1 MKKSKKILAAVLAS
15 ALAIALAGCGDEV
28 SSAATV
34 STESTAE
41 SSSDDMLTITFYNTK
56 GEIADRLDAA
66 AEQYAE
72 EFGVNIE
79 ISYPSDNIVD
89 YIETSYSLGTP
100 FTIAMVESN
109 QIQTLGPKYGID
121 LSDRDWVDETGYEYS
136 QDDCVYGFPFCIEGM
151 GIIYNA
157 DAIEKT
163 TGEKFDPDS
172 IIYLNDFIEFL
183 DKLVADGM
191 EYPTV
196 IQKLPWSLSHHYL
209 QQVYEERTSI
219 NTFII
224 QLYAGKIDM
233 YNDAK
238 FNALMDTF
246 DTLME
251 YNYFWETPTRV
262 SDETVFQTFADGSTA
277 FKFGG
282 NWEWDNYIADGSS
295 KNLNIMPVPQDIE
308 DYYTGCMVGGVT
320 KYLYI
325 DNSEY
330 TTDEQREAALDF
342 LDWLVYSDEGQELI
356 SDTCG
361 LVSPFDN
368 NEVPCSN
375 PLSKTVREYES
386 SGKLIPI
393 YNDIPEDY
401 ISIIG
406 ARMQDYLAG
415 TISRYELA
423 LFVEEYW
430 LSATPV
436 NY

>member
-1 MKKSKKILAAVLAS
+1 MERSKKILSVILAS
-15 ALAIALAGCGDEV
+15 AMLITLTGCAVGISTDAYA
-28 SSAATV
+28 SSG
-34 STESTAE
+34 
-41 SSSDDMLTITFYNTK
+41 SSSSPDDMITITFYNTK

-89 YIETSYSLGTP
+89 YIETTYSVGNP
-100 FTIAMVESN
+100 YTIAMVESN
-109 QIQTLGPKYGID
+109 QIQTLGPEHAVD
-121 LSDRDWVDETGYEYS
+121 MSDMDWVDDTSYEYS
-136 QDDCVYGFPFCIEGM
+136 SDGCVYGFPFCVEGM

-172 IIYLNDFIEFL
+172 IIYLSDFVEFL

-191 EYPTV
+191 EFPTV

-209 QQVYEERTSI
+209 QQVIEERRFVDS
-219 NTFII
+219 FII
-224 QLYAGKIDM
+224 QLYSGTVNLID
-233 YNDAK
+233 DEK

-246 DTLME
+246 DVLME
-251 YNYFWETPTRV
+251 YNYFRESPTKV
-262 SDETVFQTFADGSTA
+262 SDETVFQTFSDGSTA

-282 NWEWDNYIADGSS
+282 NWEWDNFMADGSS
-295 KNLNIMPVPQDIE
+295 ENLGFMPLPQDVE
-308 DYYTGCMVGGVT
+308 DYYTGCLVGGVT
-320 KYLYI
+320 KYLYV

-342 LDWLVYSDEGQELI
+342 LDWLVYSDEGKELI

-375 PLSKTVREYES
+375 PLSETVREYEL
-386 SGKLIPI
+386 SGKLIPL
-393 YNDIPEDY
+393 YNEIPEDY
-401 ISIIG
+401 ISIVG
-406 ARMQDYLAG
+406 ANMQDYLAG
-415 TISRYELA
+415 SITREQLA
-423 LFVEEYW
+423 MYFEEYW

-436 NY
+436 T

>member
-1 MKKSKKILAAVLAS
+1 MIMKKSKKISAAVLAAAMAAVLVVSGDGTS
-15 ALAIALAGCGDEV
+15 AYVYA
-28 SSAATV
+28 SS
-34 STESTAE
+34 ESS
-41 SSSDDMLTITFYNTK
+41 SSSDDMITITFYNTK
-56 GEIADRLDAA
+56 GEIADRLDEA
-66 AEQYAE
+66 AERYAE

-89 YIETSYSLGTP
+89 YIETTYSVGTP
-100 FTIAMVESN
+100 YTIAMVESH
-109 QIQTLGPKYGID
+109 QIQTLGPEHAVDMSGC
-121 LSDRDWVDETGYEYS
+121 DWVDDTSYEYS
-136 QDDCVYGFPFCIEGM
+136 KDGCVYGFPFCVEGM

-157 DAIEKT
+157 DAIQKT

-172 IIYLNDFIEFL
+172 IIYLGDFIEFL
-183 DKLVADGM
+183 NKLVDEGM

-209 QQVYEERTSI
+209 QQVIEERTAVDS
-219 NTFII
+219 FII
-224 QLYAGKIDM
+224 QLYAGKVDLISDS
-233 YNDAK
+233 K

-246 DTLME
+246 DVLME
-251 YNYFWETPTRV
+251 YNYFWESPAKA

-295 KNLNIMPVPQDIE
+295 ENLGLMPLPQDIE
-308 DYYTGCMVGGVT
+308 DYYTDCIVGGVT

-375 PLSKTVREYES
+375 PLSETVREYEI
-386 SGKLIPI
+386 SGKLIPL

-406 ARMQDYLAG
+406 AIMQDYLSG
-415 TISRYELA
+415 TINREQLA
-423 LFVEEYW
+423 MYFEEYW
-430 LSATPV
+430 VSATPV
-436 NY
+436 DY

>member
-1 MKKSKKILAAVLAS
+1 MKRSKKISAAVLS
-15 ALAIALAGCGDEV
+15 VVLAAALAGCGGETPAAESASTASSS
-28 SSAATV
+28 SSAKDRV
-34 STESTAE
+34 
-41 SSSDDMLTITFYNTK
+41 TITFYNTK

-89 YIETSYSLGTP
+89 YIETTYTVGNP
-100 FTIAMVESN
+100 YTIAMVESN
-109 QIQTLGPKYGID
+109 QIQTLGPEHAVDMSG
-121 LSDRDWVDETGYEYS
+121 RDWVDKTGYEYS
-136 QDDCVYGFPFCIEGM
+136 DDGCVYGFPFCIEAFGL
-151 GIIYNA
+151 IYNA
-157 DAIEKT
+157 DAIEET

-172 IIYLNDFIEFL
+172 IIYLNDFVEFL
-183 DKLVADGM
+183 DKLVSDGM
-191 EYPTV
+191 EFPTV

-209 QQVYEERTSI
+209 QQAFEERESVD
-219 NTFII
+219 TFIA
-224 QLYAGKIDM
+224 QLYAGKVDLTE
-233 YNDAK
+233 DEK

-246 DTLME
+246 DVLME
-251 YNYFWETPTRV
+251 YNYFWESPTKV
-262 SDETVFQTFADGSTA
+262 SDETVFQTFSDGSTA

-282 NWEWDNYIADGSS
+282 NWEWDNYMADGSTE
-295 KNLNIMPVPQDIE
+295 NLGFMSLPQNIE
-308 DYYTGCMVGGVT
+308 DSFTGGLVGGVT

-342 LDWLVYSDEGQELI
+342 LDWLVFSEEGQEFI

-375 PLSKTVREYES
+375 PLSETVREYGL

-393 YNDIPEDY
+393 YNEIPEDY

-406 ARMQDYLAG
+406 GRMQDYLAG
-415 TISRYELA
+415 NISREELA
-423 LFVEEYW
+423 LYVEEYW
-430 LSATPV
+430 VSATPV
-436 NY
+436 E